1 MRRPPRGYSDSFR
14 IIGGE
19 HRARRLGFPPLDGLR
34 PTPDRVRQTLFDWL
48 APVIHGA
55 RCLDLFAGSGA
66 LGLETLSRGASAVT
80 FVERE
85 PEALAAIR
93 EHLDLFGA
101 GSGTARAETC
111 LGDAL
116 SVLPTLNT
124 GKGRYDVVFVDPPF
138 ESDLRARALVA
149 LVTHD
154 LIADGGLVYVEGPAS
169 AAPPQPAGFELH
181 RSKRAG
187 NVGFHLLRR
196 GLG

>member
-14 IIGGE
+14 IIGGQ
-19 HRARRLGFPPLDGLR
+19 HRARRLDFPPLPGLR

-48 APVIHGA
+48 APVIHGS

-66 LGLETLSRGASAVT
+66 LGLEALSRGAAAVT

-93 EHLDLFGA
+93 EHLTTLGA
-101 GSGTARAETC
+101 DAVTC

-116 SVLPTLNT
+116 SVLPTLAT
-124 GKGRYDVVFVDPPF
+124 TDSGRYEIVFVDPPF
-138 ESDLRARALVA
+138 DSDLRMRALDA
-149 LVTHD
+149 LAAQD
-154 LIADGGLVYVEGPAS
+154 RIAPGGLVYVEGPAD
-169 AAPPQPAGFELH
+169 AMPPQHEGFELH

-196 GLG
+196 GLE

>member
-1 MRRPPRGYSDSFR
+1 MRRPPQGYSDSFR

-19 HRARRLGFPPLDGLR
+19 FRGRRFGFPPLAGLR

-48 APVIHGA
+48 APLIHGS

-66 LGLETLSRGASAVT
+66 LGLEALSRGAAAVT

-93 EHLDLFGA
+93 DHLSTLGA
-101 GSGTARAETC
+101 SAETC

-116 SVLPTLNT
+116 SVLPTLAVKD
-124 GKGRYDVVFVDPPF
+124 GGRYDVVFVDPPF
-138 ESDLRARALVA
+138 DSDLRARALDA
-149 LVTHD
+149 LVAQD
-154 LIADGGLVYVEGPAS
+154 RLAPGGLVYVEGPAA
-169 AAPPQPAGFELH
+169 AAPPAAAGFELH

>member
-1 MRRPPRGYSDSFR
+1 MRRLPRGYSDSFR

-19 HRARRLGFPPLDGLR
+19 FRGRRLGFPPLPGLR

-48 APVIHGA
+48 APVIHGS

-66 LGLETLSRGASAVT
+66 LGLEALSRGASAVT

-85 PEALAAIR
+85 PEALGAIR
-93 EHLDLFGA
+93 DHLTTLGA
-101 GSGTARAETC
+101 QAETC

-116 SVLPTLNT
+116 SVLPTLAV
-124 GKGRYDVVFVDPPF
+124 GKSSRYDVVFVDPPF
-138 ESDLRARALVA
+138 DSDLRERALDALLAQDRVA
-149 LVTHD
+149 P
-154 LIADGGLVYVEGPAS
+154 GGLVYVEGPAEEL
-169 AAPPQPAGFELH
+169 PPQPQGFELH

>member
-1 MRRPPRGYSDSFR
+1 MLMRRPPRGYSDSFR
-14 IIGGE
+14 IIGG
-19 HRARRLGFPPLDGLR
+19 RFRGRRLGFPPLAGLR

-66 LGLETLSRGASAVT
+66 LGLEASSRGAAEVT

-93 EHLDLFGA
+93 EHLATLGVQ
-101 GSGTARAETC
+101 AETC

-116 SVLPTLNT
+116 SVLPTIQPKA
-124 GKGRYDVVFVDPPF
+124 GGRFDLVFVDPPF
-138 ESDLRARALVA
+138 DSDLRALALDALVA
-149 LVTHD
+149 QDRL
-154 LIADGGLVYVEGPAS
+154 APGGLVYVEGPAD
-169 AAPPQPAGFELH
+169 AAPPERPGFELH